1 MKTDVEKLRRQLEAA
16 GAMVMIPDDLPEEVL
31 RAFVEELA
39 HCPDC
44 AQAMAQP
51 TDARKGEH

>member
-1 MKTDVEKLRRQLEAA
+1 MKAEVENLHRQLEAA
-16 GAMVMIPDDLPEEVL
+16 GAMVMIPDDLPEDVL

-44 AQAMAQP
+44 ARAMAQQ
-51 TDARKGEH
+51 TNVRRDEH